1 MKLEG
6 CFYQMLKEAQH
17 PRSILNSIQDLSFRL
32 RLLPDND
39 IFKAHFPRYPI
50 TPGAIQVRV
59 ATELLE
65 KNLGSLSLR
74 GISNLKFIAPI
85 YPNDEVIYSF
95 TNIKA
100 SDSTASATLEISA
113 NDDIRSKM
121 FLEYAIV

>member
-1 MKLEG
+1 
-6 CFYQMLKEAQH
+6 MLKEAQH

-100 SDSTASATLEISA
+100 SDSTATATLEISA
-113 NDDIRSKM
+113 NDGIRSKM

>member
-95 TNIKA
+95 KNIKA
-100 SDSTASATLEISA
+100 SDCTATATLEISA
-113 NDDIRSKM
+113 NDGIRSKM
-121 FLEYAIV
+121 FLEYDIV